1 MSAFLFLIPLGAVV
15 LGASMSLVEA
25 NDGFVIATKIA
36 DENLLKES
44 LKTYASIIEDNKS
57 LSEHLEKGLI
67 SFRKNEELGNYEAVF
82 SKGISNDEAMNFI
95 SDLTDEY
102 NLLLQNNVYNNIVSN
117 LDKNNLTLESEE
129 VLEDKSIVLTLNV
142 ND

>member
-25 NDGFVIATKIA
+25 NDGFVIATKMA

-67 SFRKNEELGNYEAVF
+67 SFRKF
-82 SKGISNDEAMNFI
+82 
-95 SDLTDEY
+95 
-102 NLLLQNNVYNNIVSN
+102 LLV
-117 LDKNNLTLESEE
+117 E
-129 VLEDKSIVLTLNV
+129 VLLP
-142 ND
+142 